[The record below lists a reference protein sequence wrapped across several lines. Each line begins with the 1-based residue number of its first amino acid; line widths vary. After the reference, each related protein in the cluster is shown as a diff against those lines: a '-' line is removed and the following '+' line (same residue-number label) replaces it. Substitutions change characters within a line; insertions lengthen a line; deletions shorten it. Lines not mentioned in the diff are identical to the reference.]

1 MNNRAFAMFRKT
13 CVAQDAAADH
23 PAQRAAFSWGA
34 AFSWAD
40 ARSRLAG

>member
-1 MNNRAFAMFRKT
+1 MNNRAFAMICKT
-13 CVAQDAAADH
+13 CVAQDPAADH
-23 PAQRAAFSWGA
+23 PAQRA